1 MALFDLGFK
10 NNKMHEDLERI
21 IYMQEHGIHS
31 TYTGVSGL
39 RNSDIFTAVRIIA
52 ADVASTKLKTKGHDT
67 HPMFEDVMKMFNK
80 GPDKYLSGWHF
91 KFVIIANMLLNG
103 SSYVEIIRGKN
114 GIPKGLN
121 FLHNDLVSLIEVD
134 DGVYYNVSQN
144 YENKNVRISRDDILH
159 FRYITLDGYNGYS
172 PLYALVNEI
181 GISQGSK
188 KFLRD
193 FFENGGTST
202 SVLKYKKGQINA
214 EQLQQLKDNFSNSQ
228 LKNNG
233 GLVALDDT
241 MEFNRLSVPT
251 EVLNFLN
258 SYKFSTAQVAKV
270 FGLPVS
276 KLGIETVNTS
286 ITQANLEY
294 LQSTLYP
301 IFEMFVAEIEKKIF
315 NLISTDYELEF
326 DTSRLIDIDPELRLK
341 RTTELQHKGT
351 ITTNEARSVFGYKPI
366 DNGDEPLVELNRTTL
381 SNLSSPSK
389 EVMNNDEQ

>member
-1 MALFDLGFK
+1 M
-10 NNKMHEDLERI
+10 
-21 IYMQEHGIHS
+21 
-31 TYTGVSGL
+31 
-39 RNSDIFTAVRIIA
+39 
-52 ADVASTKLKTKGHDT
+52 
-67 HPMFEDVMKMFNK
+67 
-80 GPDKYLSGWHF
+80 
-91 KFVIIANMLLNG
+91 
-103 SSYVEIIRGKN
+103 
-114 GIPKGLN
+114 
-121 FLHNDLVSLIEVD
+121 
-134 DGVYYNVSQN
+134 
-144 YENKNVRISRDDILH
+144 
-159 FRYITLDGYNGYS
+159 
-172 PLYALVNEI
+172 
-181 GISQGSK
+181 
-188 KFLRD
+188 
-193 FFENGGTST
+193 
-202 SVLKYKKGQINA
+202 
-214 EQLQQLKDNFSNSQ
+214 
-228 LKNNG
+228 
-233 GLVALDDT
+233 VALDDT

-381 SNLSSPSK
+381 TNLSSPSK
-389 EVMNNDEQ
+389 EVIQDDEQ